1 MKGKPERNPFQ
12 FSERTYPAG
21 KQNFNANLIEQY
33 KLACT
38 AADNVSARRENSNRY
53 LITLNT
59 AIVALYAFHA
69 TGDANPY
76 LLIPLAIAGTAIS
89 VLSFAIIHSHRK
101 INQAKFKV
109 INEIEKHL
117 PAGIYA
123 WEWQLLEQGRK
134 LTRHLETSKLEGY
147 IHLLFG
153 TIHLVAPTIIILP
166 RLTVGN
172 LF

>member
-1 MKGKPERNPFQ
+1 MKSKPENRPFQ

-59 AIVALYAFHA
+59 AIVALYGFQAI
-69 TGDANPY
+69 GGANPY
-76 LLIPLAIAGTAIS
+76 LLIPLAVAGIIIS
-89 VLSFAIIHSHRK
+89 ALSLAIIESHRK
-101 INQAKFKV
+101 INRAKFQV
-109 INEIEKHL
+109 ITEIEKHL

-123 WEWQLLEQGRK
+123 WEWQLLGQERK
-134 LTRHLETSKLEGY
+134 PTRYLETSKLEGY
-147 IHLLFG
+147 IHYLFG
-153 TIHLVAPTIIILP
+153 AIHLAAPTTIIIFQ
-166 RLTVGN
+166 T
-172 LF
+172 

>member
-1 MKGKPERNPFQ
+1 MKGKPEKRPFQ
-12 FSERTYPAG
+12 FSEQTYPAG

-59 AIVALYAFHA
+59 AIVALYAFHS

-76 LLIPLAIAGTAIS
+76 LLIPLAIAGFAIS
-89 VLSFAIIHSHRK
+89 ILSFAIIQSHRK

-109 INEIEKHL
+109 IDEIEKHL

-123 WEWQLLEQGRK
+123 WEW
-134 LTRHLETSKLEGY
+134 
-147 IHLLFG
+147 
-153 TIHLVAPTIIILP
+153 LVARTRKKTDGPS
-166 RLTVGN
+166 RN
-172 LF
+172 LKA

>member
-1 MKGKPERNPFQ
+1 MKGKPEGRPFQ

-53 LITLNT
+53 LITLNAT
-59 AIVALYAFHA
+59 IVALYGFQA
-69 TGDANPY
+69 TGGANPY

-89 VLSFAIIHSHRK
+89 VLSLAIIESHRK
-101 INQAKFKV
+101 INQAKFQV
-109 INEIEKHL
+109 ILEIEKHL
-117 PAGIYA
+117 PAEIYA
-123 WEWQLLEQGRK
+123 WEWQLLAQGRK

-147 IHLLFG
+147 IHYLFT
-153 TIHLVAPTIIILP
+153 TIHIAAPTIIII
-166 RLTVGN
+166 
-172 LF
+172 FQS